1 MKKIILSL
9 ITAPFILLII
19 ILSFSSCKNI
29 DESGVSKVLVL
40 KVDYLTNKFEGGT
53 ELTFTKSS
61 PNFNIQPIYIS
72 PGDFGNISMIY
83 QDINEL
89 LFDGSIVWM
98 GKGYIKYPR
107 NFIPANHFN
116 RVLTSDIVFP
126 KQGFENL
133 FNPDNTNYD
142 YTQIWM
148 SVQSLVKVR
157 EYLSKN
163 PKTPVKLFLYTP
175 NVGAGNPEDW
185 DWIIF
190 LKN

>member
-1 MKKIILSL
+1 MRKIILSL
-9 ITAPFILLII
+9 ITTPFILLII

-53 ELTFTKSS
+53 ELTFMKSS

-89 LFDGSIVWM
+89 LFDGSIIWM

-142 YTQIWM
+142 YSQIWM

-175 NVGAGNPEDW
+175 SVGAGNPEDW

>member
-107 NFIPANHFN
+107 NFIPANRFEI
-116 RVLTSDIVFP
+116 VLTSDYVIP
-126 KQGFENL
+126 KNGFENV
-133 FNPDNTNYD
+133 FNPNNTNYD
-142 YTQIWM
+142 YSPIWS

-175 NVGAGNPEDW
+175 SVGAGNPEDW

>member
-1 MKKIILSL
+1 MKKITLSL
-9 ITAPFILLII
+9 FTIPLILLII

-107 NFIPANHFN
+107 NFIPANRFEI
-116 RVLTSDIVFP
+116 VLTSDYVIP
-126 KQGFENL
+126 KNGFENV
-133 FNPDNTNYD
+133 FNPNNTNYD
-142 YTQIWM
+142 YSPIWS

-157 EYLSKN
+157 EYLRSN
-163 PKTPVKLFLYTP
+163 PNSTAKLFLYTP
-175 NVGAGNPEDW
+175 SVGAGNPEDW

>member
-1 MKKIILSL
+1 MRKIILSL

-72 PGDFGNISMIY
+72 PGDFGNMSMIY

-107 NFIPANHFN
+107 NFIPANRFEI
-116 RVLTSDIVFP
+116 VLTSDYVIP
-126 KQGFENL
+126 KNGFENV
-133 FNPDNTNYD
+133 FNPNNTNYD
-142 YTQIWM
+142 YSPIWS

-175 NVGAGNPEDW
+175 SVGAGNPEDW

>member
-89 LFDGSIVWM
+89 LFDGSIIWM

-175 NVGAGNPEDW
+175 SVGAGNPEDW

>member
-107 NFIPANHFN
+107 NFIPANRFEI
-116 RVLTSDIVFP
+116 VLTSDYVIP
-126 KQGFENL
+126 KNGFENV
-133 FNPDNTNYD
+133 FNPNNTNYD
-142 YTQIWM
+142 YSPIWS

-157 EYLSKN
+157 EYLRSN
-163 PKTPVKLFLYTP
+163 PNSTAKLFLYTP

>member
-72 PGDFGNISMIY
+72 PGDFGNISMMY

-107 NFIPANHFN
+107 NFIPANRFEI
-116 RVLTSDIVFP
+116 VLTSDYVIP
-126 KQGFENL
+126 KNGFENV
-133 FNPDNTNYD
+133 FNPNNTNYD
-142 YTQIWM
+142 YSPIWS
-148 SVQSLVKVR
+148 SVQSLIKVR
-157 EYLSKN
+157 EYLRSN
-163 PKTPVKLFLYTP
+163 PNSTAKLFLYTP
-175 NVGAGNPEDW
+175 SVGAGNPEDW

>member
-98 GKGYIKYPR
+98 GEGNIKYPR
-107 NFIPANHFN
+107 NFIPANLFN

-142 YTQIWM
+142 YSQIWI

-157 EYLSKN
+157 EYLSSN
-163 PKTPVKLFLYTP
+163 PNTPVKLFLYTP
-175 NVGAGNPEDW
+175 SVGAGNPEDW

>member
-1 MKKIILSL
+1 MKKITLSL
-9 ITAPFILLII
+9 FTIPLILLII
-19 ILSFSSCKNI
+19 ILSFFSCKNVE
-29 DESGVSKVLVL
+29 DSGLSEVLVL
-40 KVDYLTNKFEGGT
+40 KVDYLTNQFEGGT

-107 NFIPANHFN
+107 NFIPANRFEI
-116 RVLTSDIVFP
+116 VLTSDYVIP
-126 KQGFENL
+126 KNGFENV
-133 FNPDNTNYD
+133 FNPNNTNYD
-142 YTQIWM
+142 YSPIWS

-157 EYLSKN
+157 EYLRSN
-163 PKTPVKLFLYTP
+163 PNSTAKLFLYTP
-175 NVGAGNPEDW
+175 SVGVGNPEDW

>member
-89 LFDGSIVWM
+89 LFDGSIIWM

-107 NFIPANHFN
+107 NFIPANRFEI
-116 RVLTSDIVFP
+116 VLTSDYVIP
-126 KQGFENL
+126 KNGFENV
-133 FNPDNTNYD
+133 FNPNNTNYD
-142 YTQIWM
+142 YSPIWS
-148 SVQSLVKVR
+148 SVQGLVKVR
-157 EYLSKN
+157 DYLRSN
-163 PKTPVKLFLYTP
+163 PDATVKLFLYTP
-175 NVGAGNPEDW
+175 SVGVGNPEDW

>member
-1 MKKIILSL
+1 MKKITLSL
-9 ITAPFILLII
+9 ITTPFILLII

-89 LFDGSIVWM
+89 LFDGSIIWM

-142 YTQIWM
+142 YSQIWM

-175 NVGAGNPEDW
+175 SVGAGNPEDW

>member
-89 LFDGSIVWM
+89 LFDGSIIWM

-142 YTQIWM
+142 YSQIWI

-157 EYLSKN
+157 EYLRSN
-163 PKTPVKLFLYTP
+163 PNSTAKLFLYTP
-175 NVGAGNPEDW
+175 SVGAGNPEDW

>member
-19 ILSFSSCKNI
+19 IISFSSCRNI
-29 DESGVSKVLVL
+29 DDSGVSKVLVL

-107 NFIPANHFN
+107 NFIPANRFEI
-116 RVLTSDIVFP
+116 VLTSDYVIP
-126 KQGFENL
+126 KNGFENV
-133 FNPDNTNYD
+133 FNPNNTNYD
-142 YTQIWM
+142 YSPIWS

-157 EYLSKN
+157 EYLRSN
-163 PKTPVKLFLYTP
+163 PNSTAKLFLYTP
-175 NVGAGNPEDW
+175 SVGAGNPEDW

>member
-107 NFIPANHFN
+107 NFIPANRFEI
-116 RVLTSDIVFP
+116 VLTSDYVIP
-126 KQGFENL
+126 KNGFENV
-133 FNPDNTNYD
+133 FNPNNTNYD
-142 YTQIWM
+142 YSPIWS

-157 EYLSKN
+157 EYLRSN
-163 PKTPVKLFLYTP
+163 PNSTAKLFLYTP
-175 NVGAGNPEDW
+175 SVGAGNPEDW

>member
-107 NFIPANHFN
+107 NFIHANRFEI
-116 RVLTSDIVFP
+116 VLTSDYVIP
-126 KQGFENL
+126 KNGFENV
-133 FNPDNTNYD
+133 FNPNNTNYD
-142 YTQIWM
+142 YSPIWS

-157 EYLSKN
+157 EYLRSN
-163 PKTPVKLFLYTP
+163 PNSTAKLFLYTP
-175 NVGAGNPEDW
+175 SVGAGNPEDW

>member
-1 MKKIILSL
+1 MKKITLSL
-9 ITAPFILLII
+9 FTIPLILLII
-19 ILSFSSCKNI
+19 ILSFFSCKNI
-29 DESGVSKVLVL
+29 EDSGLSKVLVL
-40 KVDYLTNKFEGGT
+40 KVDYLTNQFEGGT

-61 PNFNIQPIYIS
+61 PNFNIQPVYIS

-107 NFIPANHFN
+107 NFIPANRFEI
-116 RVLTSDIVFP
+116 VLTSDYVIP
-126 KQGFENL
+126 KNGFENV
-133 FNPDNTNYD
+133 FNPNNTNYD
-142 YTQIWM
+142 YSPIWS

-157 EYLSKN
+157 EYLRSN
-163 PKTPVKLFLYTP
+163 PNSTAKLFLYTP
-175 NVGAGNPEDW
+175 SVGAGNPEDW

-190 LKN
+190 LLS

>member
-9 ITAPFILLII
+9 ITAPFILFII

-72 PGDFGNISMIY
+72 PGDFGNMSMIY

-107 NFIPANHFN
+107 NFIPANRFEI
-116 RVLTSDIVFP
+116 VLTSDYVIP
-126 KQGFENL
+126 KNGFENV
-133 FNPDNTNYD
+133 FNPNNTNYD
-142 YTQIWM
+142 YSPIWS

-157 EYLSKN
+157 EYLRSN
-163 PKTPVKLFLYTP
+163 PNSTAKLFLYTP
-175 NVGAGNPEDW
+175 SIGAGNPEDW

>member
-40 KVDYLTNKFEGGT
+40 KVDYLTNQFEGGT

-107 NFIPANHFN
+107 NFIPANRFEI
-116 RVLTSDIVFP
+116 VLTSDYVIP
-126 KQGFENL
+126 KNGFENV
-133 FNPDNTNYD
+133 FNPNNTNYD
-142 YTQIWM
+142 YSPIWS

-157 EYLSKN
+157 EYLRSN
-163 PKTPVKLFLYTP
+163 PNSTAKLFLYTP
-175 NVGAGNPEDW
+175 SVGAGNPEDW

>member
-107 NFIPANHFN
+107 NFIPANRFEI
-116 RVLTSDIVFP
+116 VLTSDYVIP
-126 KQGFENL
+126 KNGFEN
-133 FNPDNTNYD
+133 
-142 YTQIWM
+142 
-148 SVQSLVKVR
+148 VR
-157 EYLSKN
+157 S
-163 PKTPVKLFLYTP
+163 
-175 NVGAGNPEDW
+175 
-185 DWIIF
+185 
-190 LKN
+190 

>member
-1 MKKIILSL
+1 MKKITLSL
-9 ITAPFILLII
+9 FTIPLILLII

-29 DESGVSKVLVL
+29 EDSGLSKVLVL
-40 KVDYLTNKFEGGT
+40 KVDYLTNQFEGGT

-107 NFIPANHFN
+107 NFIPANRFEL
-116 RVLTSDIVFP
+116 VLTSDYVIP
-126 KQGFENL
+126 KNGFENV
-133 FNPDNTNYD
+133 FNSNNTNYD
-142 YTQIWM
+142 YSPIWS

-157 EYLSKN
+157 EYIRSN
-163 PKTPVKLFLYTP
+163 PNSTAKLFLYTP
-175 NVGAGNPEDW
+175 SVGVGNPEDW

>member
-107 NFIPANHFN
+107 NFIPANRFEI
-116 RVLTSDIVFP
+116 VLTSDYVIP
-126 KQGFENL
+126 KNGFENV
-133 FNPDNTNYD
+133 FNPNNTNYD
-142 YTQIWM
+142 YSPIWS
-148 SVQSLVKVR
+148 SVQSLIKVR
-157 EYLSKN
+157 EYLRSN
-163 PKTPVKLFLYTP
+163 PNSTAKLFLYTP
-175 NVGAGNPEDW
+175 SVGAGNPEDW

>member
-1 MKKIILSL
+1 MKKITLSL
-9 ITAPFILLII
+9 FTIPLILLII

-89 LFDGSIVWM
+89 LFDGSIIWM
-98 GKGYIKYPR
+98 GEGNIKYPR
-107 NFIPANHFN
+107 NFIPANRFEI
-116 RVLTSDIVFP
+116 VLTSDYVIP
-126 KQGFENL
+126 KNGFENV
-133 FNPDNTNYD
+133 FNPNNTNYD
-142 YTQIWM
+142 YSQIWM

-175 NVGAGNPEDW
+175 SVGAGNPEDW

>member
-107 NFIPANHFN
+107 NFIPANRFEI
-116 RVLTSDIVFP
+116 VLTSDYVIP
-126 KQGFENL
+126 KNGFENV
-133 FNPDNTNYD
+133 FNPNNTNYD
-142 YTQIWM
+142 YSPIW
-148 SVQSLVKVR
+148 SPVQSLVKVR
-157 EYLSKN
+157 EYLRSN
-163 PKTPVKLFLYTP
+163 PISTAKLFLYTP
-175 NVGAGNPEDW
+175 SVGAGNPEDW

>member
-89 LFDGSIVWM
+89 LFDGSIIWM

-107 NFIPANHFN
+107 NFIPANRFEI
-116 RVLTSDIVFP
+116 VLTSDYVIP
-126 KQGFENL
+126 KNGFENV
-133 FNPDNTNYD
+133 FNPNNTNYD
-142 YTQIWM
+142 YSPIWS

-157 EYLSKN
+157 EYLRSN
-163 PKTPVKLFLYTP
+163 PNSTAKLFLYTP
-175 NVGAGNPEDW
+175 SVGAGNPEDW

>member
-1 MKKIILSL
+1 MRKIILSL

-107 NFIPANHFN
+107 NFIPANRFEI
-116 RVLTSDIVFP
+116 VLTSDYVIP
-126 KQGFENL
+126 KNGFENV
-133 FNPDNTNYD
+133 FNPNNTNYD
-142 YTQIWM
+142 YSPIWS

-157 EYLSKN
+157 EYLRSN
-163 PKTPVKLFLYTP
+163 PNSTAKLFLYTP
-175 NVGAGNPEDW
+175 SVGAGNPEDW

>member
-1 MKKIILSL
+1 MKVGFRKFLCLRLIILQ
-9 ITAPFILLII
+9 I
-19 ILSFSSCKNI
+19 N
-29 DESGVSKVLVL
+29 L
-40 KVDYLTNKFEGGT
+40 KGGT

-107 NFIPANHFN
+107 NFIPANRFEI
-116 RVLTSDIVFP
+116 VLTSDYVIP
-126 KQGFENL
+126 KNGFENV
-133 FNPDNTNYD
+133 FNPNNTNYD
-142 YTQIWM
+142 YSPIWS

-157 EYLSKN
+157 EYLRSN
-163 PKTPVKLFLYTP
+163 PNSTAKLFLYTP